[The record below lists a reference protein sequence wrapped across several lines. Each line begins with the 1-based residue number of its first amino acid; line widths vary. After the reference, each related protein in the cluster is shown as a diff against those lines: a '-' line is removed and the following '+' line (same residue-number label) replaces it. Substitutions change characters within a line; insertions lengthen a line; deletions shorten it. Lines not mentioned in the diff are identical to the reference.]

1 MSVQTYRPTIN
12 AGQVYMRPEGS
23 AQAMK
28 AIGNVSVLELEITE
42 DEKTLADYTAPGGGQ
57 WAAISRVTGVNA
69 KMTLHD
75 LDPVNL
81 ARAVYGSTSDT
92 TGSTVAAETATA
104 YQGGLIRLDHPDPTS
119 VTLTWGGADWAATHA
134 YALNALIVD
143 GGKKYKCTTAG
154 TSGASEPTWPA
165 SGTVSDG
172 TAVWTYQAA
181 WSPVADTDYEV
192 RPEGIL
198 ILEGEIADGDP
209 LSIAYTYGNYSAVE
223 ALTSGSVIYEMAF
236 GGLNEAN
243 SNSPVVVDLYRLKVS
258 AAKALSFIG
267 SDFAALEV
275 TGKVLLDA
283 TKTGTGISKYFRVQM
298 V

>member
-1 MSVQTYRPTIN
+1 MSTQTYRPTLN
-12 AGQVYMRPEGS
+12 AGQVYLRPSGAAE
-23 AQAMK
+23 ALI
-28 AIGNVSVLELEITE
+28 AIGNVSLLELEITE
-42 DEKTLADYTAPGGGQ
+42 DEKTLADYTQPGGGQ
-57 WAAISRVTGVNA
+57 WAAVSRVTGVNA

-81 ARAVYGSTSDT
+81 ARAVYGDTSDT
-92 TGSTVAAETATA
+92 VGATIAAETATA
-104 YQGGLIRLDHPDPTS
+104 YQGGLIRLAHPDPTA

-154 TSGASEPTWPA
+154 TSGASEPTWPS

-181 WSPVADTDYEV
+181 WAPAADTDYEV
-192 RPEGIL
+192 RAEGIL
-198 ILEGEIADGDP
+198 ILEAGIADGDP
-209 LSIAYTYGNYSAVE
+209 LSIAYTHGAYSAVE
-223 ALTSGSVIYEMAF
+223 ALTGSSVIYEMSF

-243 SNSPVVVDLYRLKVS
+243 SNSPVVLDIYKLKIS

-267 SDFAALEV
+267 SDFASMEV
-275 TGKVLLDA
+275 TGKVLLDS
-283 TKTGTGISKYFRVQM
+283 TKTGAGISKYFRVQM

>member
-1 MSVQTYRPTIN
+1 MSVQTYRPTLN
-12 AGQVYMRPEGS
+12 AGQVYLRPEGS
-23 AQAMK
+23 AEALK
-28 AIGNVSVLELEITE
+28 AVGNVSVLELEITE
-42 DEKTLADYTAPGGGQ
+42 DEKTLADYTQPGGGQ

-81 ARAVYGSTSDT
+81 ARAVYGSASDKA
-92 TGSTVAAETATA
+92 GSTATTAAIA
-104 YQGGLIRLDHPDPTS
+104 YQGGLIRLAHPDPTS
-119 VTLTWGGADWAATHA
+119 VTVSWDGDAWASTTAF
-134 YALNALIVD
+134 ALNDLIVAD
-143 GGKKYKCTTAG
+143 GKKYKATTAG
-154 TSGASEPTWPA
+154 TSGSSAPTWPS
-165 SGTVSDG
+165 SGTVTDG
-172 TAVWTYQAA
+172 TVVWTYQAA

-198 ILEGEIADGDP
+198 ILEGEIVDGDP
-209 LSIAYTYGNYSAVE
+209 ISIAYTYAAYSAVE
-223 ALTSGSVIYEMAF
+223 ALTSGSVIYEMTF

-243 SNSPVVVDLYRLKVS
+243 SNSPVVVDLYRLKIS

-275 TGKVLLDA
+275 TGKVLLDSS
-283 TKTGTGISKYFRVQM
+283 KTGSGISKYFRVQM